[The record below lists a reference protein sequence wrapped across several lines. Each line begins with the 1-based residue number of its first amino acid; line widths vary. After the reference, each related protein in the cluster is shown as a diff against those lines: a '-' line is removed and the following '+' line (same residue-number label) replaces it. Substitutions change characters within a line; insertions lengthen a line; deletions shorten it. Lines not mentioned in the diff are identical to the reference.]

1 MHSASKRSIDR
12 DIRVL
17 RYAFGNTLKGIDG
30 EYNVPVCC
38 GGAVVNPGD
47 IVYGDVDGVIVAPA
61 DRFAE
66 LVEKA
71 EAADRNEVEWRKN
84 FAEGKYLDALIN
96 IDRLVEVLTEATGR
110 LRKV

>member
-1 MHSASKRSIDR
+1 M
-12 DIRVL
+12 
-17 RYAFGNTLKGIDG
+17 F
-30 EYNVPVCC
+30 PVCC

-96 IDRLVEVLTEATGR
+96 IDRLVEEGVKGKIADLM
-110 LRKV
+110 KVD